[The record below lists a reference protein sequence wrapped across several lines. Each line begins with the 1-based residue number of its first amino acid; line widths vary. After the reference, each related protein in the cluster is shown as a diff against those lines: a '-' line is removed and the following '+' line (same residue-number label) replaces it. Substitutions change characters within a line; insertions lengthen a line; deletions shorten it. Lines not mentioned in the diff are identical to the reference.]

1 LRERKTVKPDLK
13 GLGYLISTISVFFL
27 GVVAWPT
34 PGEPEWY
41 AWAVVIGMAS
51 SIMGMAVR
59 WISHR
64 KDREDIKR
72 AAHNEPPK
80 SG

>member
-1 LRERKTVKPDLK
+1 MKADLK

-27 GVVAWPT
+27 GVVAWPK
-34 PGEPEWY
+34 PDDPKWH
-41 AWAVVIGMAS
+41 AWAVAIGMTT
-51 SIMGMAVR
+51 SILGMSAR

-72 AAHNEPPK
+72 AAHDESPK
-80 SG
+80 SD